1 MGKANQFD
9 LMLRQT
15 RRLRVGAC
23 DVDLALNEI
32 SGEDGRVARL
42 TPKAAGVLEVLLYT
56 AGQPV
61 SRERLLAEVWRG
73 EFPTEDVV
81 THAVGELRR
90 AFGDDTRAP
99 RYIRTLARVGYAL
112 VAEVGPLGDLDASA
126 EQRLAAALASV
137 EDRPDGATA
146 AGPRL
151 RPRWVLT
158 ASLMLG
164 LVAVALVMLALMRPA
179 AEPPPMAAAPAAAAG
194 DAGLRVSPATSLP
207 GNEMFPSL
215 SPDASLLAFS
225 AAPGGAD
232 PMGRGMRIHVQV
244 PGGDN
249 PRQLSQQPADAE
261 FYPVFSPDGRQLVF
275 QRMIG
280 EHCTLVVA
288 GVMGGAE
295 RSVGDCSTRL
305 IAHVAWTPDGSG
317 LLMPVLAAGSTERAT
332 LHRLDLASGEVGALD
347 YPSDPAAS
355 DVQGKFSPDG
365 GRIAFRRGPMP
376 HSDLFVMNADGSDLR
391 RITMLRAQMPGFDWM
406 PDGQSLVF
414 ASDHG
419 GIVALYRVSLADGG
433 IQPLGIERA
442 WWPDVASLRNEM
454 VFVRE
459 AAAMEVAE
467 VEIDGVADPAPRRL
481 APTSR
486 SNASAT
492 YSPDGRRVALVSDR
506 SGESALYLVEDGT
519 TRRLAEHPDASI
531 VEPRWSADGRELL
544 YVVRGGGSRLYAVE
558 VESGWAREI
567 TPAGH
572 MVMSAAFSPDGRGIA
587 FTSDHSGRWELWWMD
602 RTGDTTPRQLTKS
615 GARHP
620 EFRDSRRLI
629 FVGGAEIGALHQLDL
644 VSGTISD
651 LGHPVGFW
659 NQRAW
664 HPAQDGLYALRSFSD
679 TGIYRRDW
687 EGGEWELVEP
697 LGAEMLGEFRMSLDL
712 VRARALVTV
721 TPDDQG
727 DVYRATG
734 F

>member
-1 MGKANQFD
+1 MGKDNQFD

-73 EFPTEDVV
+73 EFPTDDVV
-81 THAVGELRR
+81 THAIGELRR

-99 RYIRTLARVGYAL
+99 RYVRTLARVGYAL
-112 VAEVGPLGDLDASA
+112 VAEVGPLEDSDALA
-126 EQRLAAALASV
+126 DQRLAAALASV
-137 EDRPDGATA
+137 ERASTA
-146 AGPRL
+146 APAAHPRG
-151 RPRWVLT
+151 RRRWALA
-158 ASLMLG
+158 ASLVLG
-164 LVAVALVMLALMRPA
+164 LVAVVLATLALVRPA
-179 AEPPPMAAAPAAAAG
+179 AEPVAMPAPASGLA
-194 DAGLRVSPATSLP
+194 DARMRVSPATSLP

-249 PRQLSQQPADAE
+249 SRQLSQQPADSE
-261 FYPVFSPDGRQLVF
+261 FYPVFSPDGRELVF
-275 QRMIG
+275 QRITG
-280 EHCTLVVA
+280 DQCRLVIA
-288 GVMGGAE
+288 GVMGDAE
-295 RSVGDCSTRL
+295 RSVGNCSVRL
-305 IAHVAWTPDGSG
+305 VAHVAWTPDGSG
-317 LLMPVLAAGSTERAT
+317 LLMPVLAEGSMQRAV
-332 LHRLDLASGEVGALD
+332 LHRLDLASGAMSPLD
-347 YPSDPAAS
+347 YPSDPASS
-355 DVQGKFSPDG
+355 DVQGKYSPDG
-365 GRIAFRRGPMP
+365 GRIAFRRGPLP
-376 HSDLFVMNADGSDLR
+376 HSDLFVMDADGSELR
-391 RITMLRAQMPGFDWM
+391 RITTLRAQMPGFDWT

-419 GIVALYRVSLADGG
+419 GIVALYRVALADGT
-433 IQPLGIERA
+433 IEPLGIERA
-442 WWPDVASLRNEM
+442 WWPDVAALRDEV

-459 AAAMEVAE
+459 AASMEVAE
-467 VEIDGVADPAPRRL
+467 LGIDGAPDPVPRRL

-486 SNASAT
+486 SNASAV
-492 YSPDGRRVALVSDR
+492 YSPDGHRVALVSDR
-506 SGESALYLVEDGT
+506 SGESALYLVEDGS

-531 VEPRWSADGRELL
+531 VEPRWSADGREIL
-544 YVVRGGGSRLYAVE
+544 YVVRGGGARLYAVE
-558 VESGWAREI
+558 VDSGRVREL

-587 FTSDHSGRWELWWMD
+587 FTSNHSGRWELWWMG
-602 RTGDTTPRQLTKS
+602 RSGDAAPHQLTAT

-620 EFRDSRRLI
+620 EFRDARRLV

-644 VSGTISD
+644 DSGAVTD

-664 HPAQDGLYALRSFSD
+664 HVAEDGLYVLRSLSE

-687 EGGEWELVEP
+687 NGGQWQLVEP
-697 LGAEMLGEFRMSLDL
+697 LGAVMLGEFRMSLDL
-712 VRARALVTV
+712 AGSRALVTV

-727 DVYRATG
+727 DIYRATD